1 MKDLFLTPRGDLS
14 IENISD
20 NQQRLEINF
29 FTSESNALQV
39 NFFIDG
45 TFPYKRSKNNLSISF
60 MTKKPKE
67 NKEFRIISGDEFIEQ
82 TLRIRLLTA
91 LGSLRGNRDIGSKLE
106 DVIHDLI
113 DKQSTK
119 ANLEKYIRQAIS
131 DIMPSPEISIKGIET
146 IYSNY
151 SNGLTVT
158 IINDNK
164 VYTINV

>member
-29 FTSESNALQV
+29 FTSESNALQI

-45 TFPYKRSKNNLSISF
+45 TFPHKRSKNNLSISF

-119 ANLEKYIRQAIS
+119 TNLEKYIRQAIS